1 ARPRTPTSRGLRSP
15 GLRRWPGKERVSPRD
30 LQDASGGR
38 SFLRPGARFHCLMRV
53 LAAVLAL
60 IAVLFMFAAIAGM
73 VTGRPG
79 PLAGGLIRAAALA
92 CFVAA
97 VVLNVAAH

>member
-1 ARPRTPTSRGLRSP
+1 M
-15 GLRRWPGKERVSPRD
+15 
-30 LQDASGGR
+30 
-38 SFLRPGARFHCLMRV
+38 HI

-60 IAVLFMFAAIAGM
+60 IAAVLLIVAVAGM

-79 PLAGGLIRAAALA
+79 DRAGGVIRGLALL

-97 VVLNVAAH
+97 VVLNIAAH